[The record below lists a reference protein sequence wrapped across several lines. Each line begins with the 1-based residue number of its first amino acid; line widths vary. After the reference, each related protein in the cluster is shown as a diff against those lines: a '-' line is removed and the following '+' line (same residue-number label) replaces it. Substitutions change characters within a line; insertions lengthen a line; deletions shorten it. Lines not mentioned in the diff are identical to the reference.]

1 MEESL
6 DGAATASPSL
16 VFKPSSL
23 ESSLS
28 SSPISVSMLKV
39 VCITPRFEGRDG
51 WSTLVVLRAARRH
64 QHTHG
69 RSRVEYRVIHALV
82 LHPGPF
88 PARAPNLFCSLGMVM
103 LCFTQMASRK
113 V

>member
-1 MEESL
+1 MGLPRPAPVCSSSHPL
-6 DGAATASPSL
+6 WRAACQAHPSL
-16 VFKPSSL
+16 FPL
-23 ESSLS
+23 
-28 SSPISVSMLKV
+28 LKV